1 MGKTINIALPPCP
14 INPNALKGSKSITLP
29 AKSPIPLKLD
39 VKGSITIKNGDGTVL
54 ADVTVDVALDPNA
67 EEEEQDTY
75 YYGTLRKYVWG
86 VNDGNG
92 ALTCFMF
99 AFFFLS

>member
-1 MGKTINIALPPCP
+1 M
-14 INPNALKGSKSITLP
+14 
-29 AKSPIPLKLD
+29 
-39 VKGSITIKNGDGTVL
+39 L

-92 ALTCFMF
+92 ALTCLVF